1 MPGSSERL
9 KWCGCALFAPA
20 LCLALSISDSVA
32 MGAPRAATP
41 DAEHGATGSILPN
54 SSADSSPTRLAQAV
68 PADVNCPAVEV
79 RRGAATLSVGPA
91 GERTAMTLK
100 YQASFVRLAREC
112 SMVEGNMVIK
122 IGVEGR
128 VVLGPAG
135 SPGQVTVPLRFA
147 VVQET
152 ASSGMRPIATKFVIV
167 PVDVGATGN
176 TPFVY
181 VEEALSFPI
190 PTPATALDEYLVYV
204 GFDPVSAEA
213 QSKAPKPRAPKE
225 KPKPK
230 AKVPAAG
237 N

>member
-1 MPGSSERL
+1 MPNTGKRL
-9 KWCGCALFAPA
+9 KACGRALVAA
-20 LCLALSISDSVA
+20 ASWLAFSASGVAGIDASAATIDGPRGAAGAIGNSVSGSPLLKLA
-32 MGAPRAATP
+32 QAATP
-41 DAEHGATGSILPN
+41 DL
-54 SSADSSPTRLAQAV
+54 
-68 PADVNCPAVEV
+68 NCPAVEV
-79 RRGAATLSVGPA
+79 RRGAATLTVGPA

-100 YQASFVRLAREC
+100 YQASFTRLAREC
-112 SMVEGNMVIK
+112 AAVEGNMVMK
-122 IGVEGR
+122 VGVEGR

-135 SPGQVTVPLRFA
+135 SPGQVGVPLRFA

-152 ASSGMRPIATKFVIV
+152 PSGMRAITTKFIIV
-167 PVDVGATGN
+167 PVDVGSTGN

-190 PTPATALDEYLVYV
+190 PTPTTVLDEYLVYV

-213 QSKAPKPRAPKE
+213 QSKTPKVKPKE

-230 AKVPAAG
+230 AKAPAAG